1 MVMFC
6 RNCGKEL
13 TGAPEMCL
21 NCGARTMSG
30 ISFCPGCG
38 APTGPLTEVCTNCGA
53 QVAKVIRGKTWK
65 TKTAGILAIVAGVVS
80 ATEWVAVAVLEILA
94 LGWLPMGD
102 LIGLG
107 GIVAAAFVIA
117 ISTGIVAIVGG
128 VFALK
133 RKRWR
138 LALAGSICAI
148 FSLMFVPVLLNVP
161 LAIAAIVLVVLG
173 RGEFEQ
179 DAKLCRSC
187 RSDLKEL

>member
-53 QVAKVIRGKTWK
+53 QVAKGIKGKTWR
-65 TKTAGILAIVAGVVS
+65 TTTAGILAIVAGVVTVIEFVFVGVLVIPKLGWLEVMS
-80 ATEWVAVAVLEILA
+80 VLSESGIVAVAFA
-94 LGWLPMGD
+94 
-102 LIGLG
+102 
-107 GIVAAAFVIA
+107 VAMASA
-117 ISTGIVAIVGG
+117 IVAIVGG

-173 RGEFEQ
+173 RGEFEPSPR
-179 DAKLCRSC
+179 LRGSC
-187 RSDLKEL
+187 KSDLREL

>member
-1 MVMFC
+1 MFC

-13 TGAPEMCL
+13 TASPEICV
-21 NCGARTMSG
+21 NCGARPMTG
-30 ISFCPGCG
+30 TGFCPGCG
-38 APTGPLTEVCTNCGA
+38 APTTPLTEICTRCGVRSA
-53 QVAKVIRGKTWK
+53 DAARGKTWK

-80 ATEWVAVAVLEILA
+80 TTEWIAVAVLEILA

-179 DAKLCRSC
+179 SPRLRGSC
-187 RSDLKEL
+187 KSDLKGL

>member
-1 MVMFC
+1 MFC

-13 TGAPEMCL
+13 TASPEICID
-21 NCGARTMSG
+21 CGAKPMAGTG
-30 ISFCPGCG
+30 FCPGCG
-38 APTGPLTEVCTNCGA
+38 APTTPLTEICTRCGVRSA
-53 QVAKVIRGKTWK
+53 DAARGKTWK

-80 ATEWVAVAVLEILA
+80 TTEWIAVAVLEILA

-173 RGEFEQ
+173 RGEFEPSPR
-179 DAKLCRSC
+179 LRGSC
-187 RSDLKEL
+187 KSDLREL

>member
-1 MVMFC
+1 MFC

-13 TGAPEMCL
+13 TASPEICV
-21 NCGARTMSG
+21 NCGARPMTG
-30 ISFCPGCG
+30 TGFCPGCG
-38 APTGPLTEVCTNCGA
+38 APTTPLTEICTRCGVRSA
-53 QVAKVIRGKTWK
+53 DATRGKTWK

-80 ATEWVAVAVLEILA
+80 ATEWIVVAVLEILA

-179 DAKLCRSC
+179 SPRLRGSC
-187 RSDLKEL
+187 KSDLKGL

>member
-1 MVMFC
+1 MA
-6 RNCGKEL
+6 G
-13 TGAPEMCL
+13 TG
-21 NCGARTMSG
+21 
-30 ISFCPGCG
+30 FCPGCG
-38 APTGPLTEVCTNCGA
+38 APTTPLTEICTRCGVRSA
-53 QVAKVIRGKTWK
+53 DAARGKTWK
-65 TKTAGILAIVAGVVS
+65 TKTAGILAIVAGALS
-80 ATEWVAVAVLEILA
+80 ATEWIVVAVLEILA

-173 RGEFEQ
+173 RGEFDQ
-179 DAKLCRSC
+179 SPRLRGSC
-187 RSDLKEL
+187 KSDLKGL